1 MINDNRNLISS
12 KSIFIVVLIVALVV
26 GVGMGGC
33 ISIPGSGGDSGDSF
47 VLEDTD
53 TLYQVSTIDA
63 LLQGVYDGEVT
74 VGELKK
80 QGDFGIGT
88 FHGLDGEMI
97 FLDGVMYRFDVDG
110 RIKEVDDKTKTPFAA
125 VTAFGADY
133 AEELGVIDD
142 VNELYET
149 LDGFIHSPNIFY
161 AFRIDGEFEYIRTRS
176 VPAQKKPYR
185 PLVEI
190 AAEQPEFEYHNIEG
204 TLLGFWCPEYI
215 QGINLPGYHFHF
227 ISDNRNSGGH
237 LLELILKEGNVQV
250 DYTTSFT
257 MVLPENEEFLE
268 ADLSVNRQEE
278 LEQVER

>member
-1 MINDNRNLISS
+1 MINDKRNLISL
-12 KSIFIVVLIVALVV
+12 KALFIVILIVAIV
-26 GVGMGGC
+26 GVGVGGC
-33 ISIPGSGGDSGDSF
+33 TSRPGSGGESGYSF

-53 TLYQVSTIDA
+53 TLFQVSTIDA

-110 RIKEVDDKTKTPFAA
+110 NINEVDDKTKTPFAA
-125 VTAFGADY
+125 VTVFRADLV
-133 AEELGVIDD
+133 EELGLIDD

-149 LDGFIHSPNIFY
+149 LDGFIHTPNIFY
-161 AFRIDGEFEYIRTRS
+161 AFRIDGEFGYIRTRS

-190 AAEQPEFEYHNIEG
+190 AAEQPEFEYYNIEG

-257 MVLPENEEFLE
+257 MVLPANEEFIE
-268 ADLSVNRQEE
+268 ADLSVDRQEE